1 MGLIINDK
9 IQSLMVGYPTVSDKY
24 NAKGGV
30 LVGDPVAFGDLVG
43 FSGTTGYYTK
53 LTTVADAK
61 SVAGIVL
68 ATNVKVGGIYP
79 HSTANTLT
87 YNGEAFNLLLD
98 GFIAVE
104 LDNATVVAASTPE
117 AKAAAV
123 KAITDAIV
131 EGAAANVDATNAKF
145 STTGTVDINAT
156 YTGIYEVIGDKI
168 TAEIRV
174 K

>member
-24 NAKGGV
+24 NAKGGI
-30 LVGDPVAFGDLVG
+30 LVGDPVNFGDVVG
-43 FSGTTGYYTK
+43 FSGTTGYYSK
-53 LTTVADAK
+53 LTTVANSKD
-61 SVAGIVL
+61 VAGIVL
-68 ATNVKVGGIYP
+68 ATNVKLGGIYP

-87 YNGEAFNLLLD
+87 YDGEAFNLLLD

-104 LDNATVVAASTPE
+104 IDNATVVE
-117 AKAAAV
+117 AVGDVAKKAAI
-123 KAITDAIV
+123 KTITDEIT
-131 EGAAANVDATNAKF
+131 EGAAAKLSSVNAKF

-168 TAEIRV
+168 IAEIRV